1 MRAWRALV
9 RTRVMVNL
17 TTGTVFD
24 GILWQARGGLL
35 VLREASIHEPRGE
48 RPWRKVDGEVVLEV
62 SRVEFVQVVPTPL
75 HPPLELVRERAGASH
90 GARY

>member
-1 MRAWRALV
+1 VRGWRSLV

-17 TTGTVFD
+17 TTGAVFD

-48 RPWRKVDGEVVLEV
+48 RPWRKVDGEVVVEV
-62 SRVEFVQVVPTPL
+62 SRVEFVQVVPTPA
-75 HPPLELVRERAGASH
+75 PAPLELVRDRPAAF

>member
-1 MRAWRALV
+1 VRGWRALV

-24 GILWQARGGLL
+24 GILWQAKGGLL

-62 SRVEFVQVVPTPL
+62 SRVEFVQVVPVPL
-75 HPPLELVRERAGASH
+75 HPPLELVRDRPSTMQ
-90 GARY
+90 RSY